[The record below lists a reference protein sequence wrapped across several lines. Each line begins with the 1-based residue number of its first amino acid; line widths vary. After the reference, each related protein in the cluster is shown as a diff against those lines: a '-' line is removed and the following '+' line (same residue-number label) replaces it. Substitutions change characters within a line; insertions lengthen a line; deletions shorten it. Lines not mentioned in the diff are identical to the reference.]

1 MGTTKYSEQSHVPN
15 HDSKEKEFKLKENSK
30 IQSQDLLLLN
40 RSQNRPSRSCWLCG
54 LSARS
59 PGDLPSSSLR
69 QEWATAPSGHARA
82 LPIPNFAKNVSS
94 WGAAR
99 HVRAGFCCCRAS
111 CTSSSYDVRFSQR
124 IHLYPRMMRAASVLA
139 WTWILAFR

>member
-82 LPIPNFAKNVSS
+82 LPIPNFASRVLSMEGCSAAHRLLLSS
-94 WGAAR
+94 NH
-99 HVRAGFCCCRAS
+99 HVDFSRREYNQT
-111 CTSSSYDVRFSQR
+111 TS
-124 IHLYPRMMRAASVLA
+124 IYPRIVRAASVPA
-139 WTWILAFR
+139 WMLILSRR